1 MLISYKSR
9 CPNGT
14 RKNKKTG
21 NCEPKTKN
29 KTLKMKEKNVQMT
42 PRELRS
48 KSLKMAKRIKTII
61 RELKKSN
68 KFTKNQQKL
77 AREYAVEI
85 LKSGPFGWNK
95 MNGNREII
103 EDQYLRLLPKLI
115 NGTTNKSNY
124 AEYRIVELEQLWWHL
139 QTKLSDLEE
148 YEFYRNMNN
157 AIVQYFDRD

>member
-1 MLISYKSR
+1 
-9 CPNGT
+9 
-14 RKNKKTG
+14 
-21 NCEPKTKN
+21 
-29 KTLKMKEKNVQMT
+29 MKEKNVQMT